1 MYFYCFVPMALSCAA
16 VGFWEIN
23 DRLVQKYGRDGWKM
37 AGENIS
43 RIAMIILLVVG
54 ALCLPKGLKPIRA
67 NRAIQKKA
75 GHWLKDRAG
84 KDEFTVLAIK
94 PQEAFYAGAKFQKL
108 TNGSYEDA
116 MQQAKEVNADFIIVD
131 KNIDNICPGFKAM
144 VKEQDLEIFSTEFES
159 SNRRIVI
166 YKLKG
171 SAG

>member
-1 MYFYCFVPMALSCAA
+1 MSIVYPGAAEDDFLTVCCRAAIAQRAVPVFCKTCLY
-16 VGFWEIN
+16 
-23 DRLVQKYGRDGWKM
+23 L
-37 AGENIS
+37 
-43 RIAMIILLVVG
+43 LPLVV
-54 ALCLPKGLKPIRA
+54 K
-67 NRAIQKKA
+67 
-75 GHWLKDRAG
+75 
-84 KDEFTVLAIK
+84 LAIK